1 MVAQFRLDG
10 STKKNQTMR
19 GKYSELKA
27 YYTRCFSLIDCIH
40 FNSENT
46 RECYERHI
54 HPNEGVVVPIT
65 HGGIKDNRQLR
76 SYADDKL
83 RLGFI
88 GSTTVHK
95 GLPFLIEALKVVGR
109 YDKWQLDVWG
119 SNVGKDD
126 TLPIYYRGKFAP
138 SAIGMVYSTMD
149 TMVVPSQW
157 HETFSLVTLEALSFG
172 VPVIVSDKVGA
183 QDIVRE
189 YDPNFV
195 FHDKTELV
203 KLLKTLIDNHF
214 VLAEYNKKICS
225 MPWKHDI
232 RSHTEEIIK
241 KVYLK

>member
-1 MVAQFRLDG
+1 MVAQFETDG
-10 STKKNQTMR
+10 ITKETKTMN
-19 GKYSELKA
+19 GNFSDLKA
-27 YYTRCFSLIDCIH
+27 YYSRCFSLIDCFH
-40 FNSENT
+40 FNSEHT
-46 RECYERHI
+46 KECYESHI
-54 HPNEGVVVPIT
+54 KPNEGVVVPIT
-65 HGGIKDNRQLR
+65 HGGIRDNRRLR
-76 SYADDKL
+76 TYDDDKL

-95 GLPFLIEALKVVGR
+95 GLPFLIEALKEVGK

-119 SNVGKDD
+119 SHVGNDNI
-126 TLPIYYRGKFAP
+126 LPIYYRGKFAS
-138 SAIGMVYSTMD
+138 SAIEMVYSTMD
-149 TMVVPSQW
+149 IMVVPSQW

-189 YDPNFV
+189 YDPIFV
-195 FHDKTELV
+195 FHDEAELV